1 MSGWQRLRQVEIPLA
16 LPVIIGGLRTA
27 TVEVIASATLAAFI
41 GAGAAAA
48 KEAGGEQPVP
58 QRPRRT
64 ILHFGEDDIRGGI
77 TRPDGDV
84 EPGTEAAAGFGATTF
99 SGTMDRVGGSVCC
112 CAVGTDS
119 GSEPRANR

>member
-1 MSGWQRLRQVEIPLA
+1 MLNRTMLA
-16 LPVIIGGLRTA
+16 V
-27 TVEVIASATLAAFI
+27 AAAAVI

-77 TRPDGDV
+77 TRRTASWSRRRARSLSRAFCACAARSSIARWPLHFRAAEHSGDLMNSDRH
-84 EPGTEAAAGFGATTF
+84 ETRRELF
-99 SGTMDRVGGSVCC
+99 SFPPS
-112 CAVGTDS
+112 S
-119 GSEPRANR
+119 P